1 MSRIAAY
8 IRLLRLPN
16 LPTAAAD
23 IIAGAAI
30 CGFLGE
36 ASELWVTVQLIPV
49 VKLVLASICLYAGG
63 VVLNDFF
70 DASLDAVE
78 RPERP
83 IPSGKASREGAA
95 LLGFS
100 LLGFGLLFAFWHG
113 WWSGTIAVFLGV
125 SFVLYEA
132 VAKKF
137 EGLGPMA
144 MGVCRG
150 LNLWLG
156 ISLMPAF
163 DPWRFLWIPVLYIFA
178 VTLVSRG
185 EVWGGRKSSLILAFV
200 LYAIV
205 IFSVGILAGTD
216 TGLWS
221 VFLPFLAF
229 FGILVIRPLWKAIG
243 NPQPL
248 AIRKAV
254 KAGVI
259 GIVALDATWAAA
271 YGDWMLGLAVLGLM
285 AMSFWIARHYAVT

>member
-8 IRLLRLPN
+8 IRLMRLPN

-23 IIAGAAI
+23 VIAGAAI
-30 CGFLGE
+30 CGFLAQ
-36 ASELWVTVQLIPV
+36 ASQLWVAEQLIPLG
-49 VKLVLASICLYAGG
+49 KLMLASVCLYAGG

-70 DASLDAVE
+70 DAGLDAVE

-83 IPSGKASREGAA
+83 IPSGAATRRGAA
-95 LLGFS
+95 LLGF
-100 LLGFGLLFAFWHG
+100 GLLVIGIGFAFWQG
-113 WWSGTIAVFLGV
+113 WWSGIIASFLGV
-125 SFVLYEA
+125 TIVFYDA
-132 VAKKF
+132 VAKKI
-137 EGLGPMA
+137 EVLGPLA

-156 ISLMPAF
+156 MSLIPDF

-185 EVWGGRKSSLILAFV
+185 EVWGGRKSSLIFALV

-205 IFSVGILAGTD
+205 IFGVGILAGTE
-216 TGLWS
+216 TGYWAIC
-221 VFLPFLAF
+221 LPFLAF
-229 FGILVIRPLWKAIG
+229 FGIMVIRPLWIAIG

-254 KAGVI
+254 KSGVI

-271 YGDWMLGLAVLGLM
+271 YGHWFLGLAVLGLM
-285 AMSFWIARHYAVT
+285 ALSFWIARQHAVT